1 MKCFGTAFPTLEPT
15 LTIQEKIDY
24 MTDFAPRLRVVGEME
39 EADNADKYLKD
50 LQELRAE
57 KGNGNG
63 NGNGHAEDLDEL
75 SSVR

>member
-1 MKCFGTAFPTLEPT
+1 
-15 LTIQEKIDY
+15 